1 MQKKLFRV
9 LENLLTQV
17 DNSGG
22 SEQALIDILHLLVES
37 DDTASLGVV
46 SGRLYKEREK
56 DFKLIKSI
64 SGLGPEITGKTVS
77 KDYQVVKDIQRH
89 RLWLISPESP
99 GFDREFEAQFS
110 EMDAAAILIGR
121 DPAYI
126 MSLGIQH
133 HGSEDD
139 LRVLLETLRASL
151 GIKLREQAL
160 ADQMKQAQ
168 VIQHSLLP
176 ARMPEFEGFDIA
188 ALSVPAEEVG
198 GDVYDIQ
205 EVEDGVI
212 GLMLADASGHG
223 LPAALQARDVV
234 IGLRMGMAEGE
245 KITNTVARLNRVIHH
260 SGLASRFISLFYAEL
275 ESAGNLT
282 YVNGGHCPPLLI
294 TPKKKVYELKVSG
307 PVLGP
312 LPDAVYSRGYLTLKP
327 GEVLVVFSDGV
338 TERHEPNDELNDPD
352 SEVLPVEFGRDGLV
366 QTIIDNRKKSAEEIV
381 TAIMAAVKKFGH
393 GRPYADDVSLMVV
406 KRLPAEN
413 FLPAE
418 PLTLLSTETR
428 R

>member
-1 MQKKLFRV
+1 MQKKLFRTI
-9 LENLLTQV
+9 ENLLDQV

-22 SEQALIDILHLLVES
+22 NEQALINILHLLVEN
-37 DDTASLGVV
+37 DDTASWGVV
-46 SGRLYKEREK
+46 SGRLYKEREN

-64 SGLGPEITGKTVS
+64 SGHGPGIIGKTVS
-77 KDYQVVKDIQRH
+77 KEYQVVRDIQHH
-89 RLWLISPESP
+89 RLWIISPESP
-99 GFDREFEAQFS
+99 GFDPEFEAQFS
-110 EMDAAAILIGR
+110 EMDSAAILIGR
-121 DPAYI
+121 DPSYI
-126 MSLGIQH
+126 LSLGIRH

-168 VIQHSLLP
+168 IIQQSLLP
-176 ARMPEFEGFDIA
+176 ARMPDFEGFDIA
-188 ALSVPAEEVG
+188 AVSVPAEEVG

-205 EVEDGVI
+205 TVEDGVLGI
-212 GLMLADASGHG
+212 MLADASGHG

-234 IGLRMGMAEGE
+234 IGLRMGIAEGE
-245 KITNTVARLNRVIHH
+245 KITNTVGRLNRVIHH

-294 TPKKKVYELKVSG
+294 TPQNKVYELKVSG

-327 GEVLVVFSDGV
+327 GEVLVIYSDGV
-338 TERHEPNDELNDPD
+338 TERHEPDDDLNDPD
-352 SEVLPVEFGRDGLV
+352 SEVLPVEFGREGLV
-366 QTIIDNRKKSAEEIV
+366 QTITENQEKSAEGIMC
-381 TAIMAAVKKFGH
+381 AIMTAVSAFGKD
-393 GRPYADDVSLMVV
+393 RPYEDDVSVMVI

-413 FLPAE
+413 YPPAE
-418 PLTLLSTETR
+418 SLTLLSTETR